1 MSFQNDLNAE
11 GVVGKWMVDHF
22 WTKFNGQRV
31 DDIEL
36 QKSGVDVILTVKG
49 KQFYVDEK
57 IKNSGDINSEPFPY
71 PSVEII
77 PNCNNTDKK
86 GWWANPE
93 EKTQIYAFINLSA
106 DNTDFSTLQYDEIN
120 AVEVTLFGRKQLK
133 NWQEQ
138 QVASDDEI
146 YQDACQ
152 LARDRNTNRKNY
164 YNILNKKTAHL
175 KKSWKNG
182 QNVVNLVI
190 ALNILKSL
198 KGSQTYIV
206 SKDGVKRI

>member
-1 MSFQNDLNAE
+1 M
-11 GVVGKWMVDHF
+11 
-22 WTKFNGQRV
+22 
-31 DDIEL
+31 
-36 QKSGVDVILTVKG
+36 
-49 KQFYVDEK
+49 
-57 IKNSGDINSEPFPY
+57 
-71 PSVEII
+71 
-77 PNCNNTDKK
+77 
-86 GWWANPE
+86 
-93 EKTQIYAFINLSA
+93 
-106 DNTDFSTLQYDEIN
+106 QYDEIN

-138 QVASDDEI
+138 HVASDDEI

-164 YNILNKKTAHL
+164 YNILNEKTAHL

-198 KGSQTYIV
+198 KGSHTYIV